1 MGNNG
6 RRCLP
11 VYPCPVRRGRVALI
25 AVLVA
30 AVAVAA
36 TVTALAIGHRGGRPP
51 RAAARSTQRPTTTT
65 RTATGSTA
73 GRTKSPPPTI
83 APTTTATTVVGRVDS
98 LLYINGI
105 NQTASDVSSII
116 IASCAAGT
124 PSSIEVK
131 VSSLVSKTPTG
142 SIDWQLDDEP
152 AQLFPL
158 TGGRVTIPY
167 LCPMAVPPNG
177 SVQVSISYAGDSNF
191 FASAVIAQLGVM
203 PG

>member
-1 MGNNG
+1 
-6 RRCLP
+6 
-11 VYPCPVRRGRVALI
+11 LI
-25 AVLVA
+25 AVSVS
-30 AVAVAA
+30 AVAVAV
-36 TVTALAIGHRGGRPP
+36 TVSALAIGHRARPRP
-51 RAAARSTQRPTTTT
+51 RVATPTTQRPTTTT
-65 RTATGSTA
+65 RTPTGSTA
-73 GRTKSPPPTI
+73 VGTKSLPPTI
-83 APTTTATTVVGRVDS
+83 APTTTGPATTATTVAGRLDS

-116 IASCAAGT
+116 IASCVAGT

-158 TGGRVTIPY
+158 TGGSVTIPY
-167 LCPMAVPPNG
+167 LCPAAVPLSG